1 MNFYKKFISIIC
13 LLFFSCM
20 SDSMSHETEEGEISN
35 ENIDWFYNV
44 DTEQLFLQ
52 IDLSNIQSE
61 LIEHFFIKLSP
72 IHSDFQEI
80 FDNGQGDDLIAGNQI
95 YSIMINNVI
104 FQENYVLNTKLN
116 LSNDIIQELEYN
128 INFNAPTIIDD
139 AIYPIIPLEHILDE
153 NDPTFF
159 QIILAIEDQDGRED
173 IEYVRFL
180 IKKINFFNAE
190 LVNGVC
196 EYQLVQDDEYQ
207 WDPSWEMSYVG
218 ENVNGQYVYKTE
230 IPMYPIQTESVC
242 GGFGEVQFKFEVQD
256 QKGFQD
262 SLELDDII
270 EICLG
275 VCE

>member
-1 MNFYKKFISIIC
+1 MNFYKNFISIIC

-35 ENIDWFYNV
+35 ENIDWFYDV

-128 INFNAPTIIDD
+128 INFNAPAIIDD
-139 AIYPIIPLEHILDE
+139 AIYGLAVNVPINTIPSCISFINKCCNVSCNCSSYFVSSL
-153 NDPTFF
+153 
-159 QIILAIEDQDGRED
+159 
-173 IEYVRFL
+173 L
-180 IKKINFFNAE
+180 IGI
-190 LVNGVC
+190 
-196 EYQLVQDDEYQ
+196 
-207 WDPSWEMSYVG
+207 
-218 ENVNGQYVYKTE
+218 
-230 IPMYPIQTESVC
+230 
-242 GGFGEVQFKFEVQD
+242 
-256 QKGFQD
+256 
-262 SLELDDII
+262 
-270 EICLG
+270 
-275 VCE
+275 